1 MLGIPN
7 IITVMRIFLIPIF
20 VVCFYLPVPHSD
32 MLTAGVF
39 CLAGLTDWLDGFL
52 ARKLNQ
58 TSLFGAFLDPVADKL
73 IVAVALVL
81 MVGDY
86 GSLWITIPSVI
97 IVCREI
103 IISALR
109 EWMAEIGKRAN
120 VAVSQVGKL
129 KTTLQIV
136 AIIILLANP
145 ADLSIIWVKCGL
157 VLMYIAVL
165 LTIWSMLVYL
175 RAAMVEMRG

>member
-7 IITVMRIFLIPIF
+7 IITIMRIFLIPVF
-20 VVCFYLPVPHSD
+20 VVCFYLPVAHVD
-32 MLTAGVF
+32 LITAGVF
-39 CLAGLTDWLDGFL
+39 FFAGFTDWLDGFL

-58 TSLFGAFLDPVADKL
+58 TSRFGAFLDPVADKL

-81 MVGDY
+81 IVGDF
-86 GSLWITIPSVI
+86 GSIWVTIPAVI
-97 IVCREI
+97 IVGREI
-103 IISALR
+103 MISALR

-129 KTTLQIV
+129 KTALQMF
-136 AIIILLANP
+136 AILILLANP
-145 ADLSIIWVKCGL
+145 SDLENNWVILGIIMMHLAAC
-157 VLMYIAVL
+157 

-175 RAAMVEMRG
+175 RAAMVEMRN